1 LTGTMMD
8 FILNGRLGWSK
19 EDLPA
24 FSQAM
29 TPFSSLN
36 SSSASSVRSF
46 QMDRSLFENKSEW
59 KILRNDWPYGIDS
72 RIVHLVVWTK
82 FSFTEDI
89 ETGDLTTEM
98 HRMIED
104 FVQETFR
111 KTLGFENVSDYP
123 CRGMLL
129 TRLIGCLVQELEKPK
144 KHPIH

>member
-1 LTGTMMD
+1 MTKLNGTMMD
-8 FILNGRLGWSK
+8 FILNERLGWSK

-36 SSSASSVRSF
+36 SSSASSIRSF

-82 FSFTEDI
+82 FTLTEDI
-89 ETGDLTTEM
+89 ETGYLTTDM
-98 HRMIED
+98 RRMIED
-104 FVQETFR
+104 FVQDTFR
-111 KTLGFENVSDYP
+111 KTWGSKNVS
-123 CRGMLL
+123 
-129 TRLIGCLVQELEKPK
+129 E
-144 KHPIH
+144 